1 MHLLLNSGKLQTDDL
16 LLTLVIK
23 HERGTSCS
31 MPSAL
36 WSLVHLTVA
45 ARPTRTQAH
54 NNLPLGHTTDPIHT
68 TEPWLRRNDQQAY
81 APTTALPRAYETAY
95 LPFVRADNH
104 SRAVLLL
111 ADTADASDARATPL
125 VNALADRVAL
135 ACECVVLC
143 PRPPASRWGH
153 AALVEAFSAASTYL
167 HRVHGVEALG
177 IVALGRPADVALEL
191 LAADAIEAHAFVALQ
206 PTVSASVERAL
217 RDVACPTLCVPSGS
231 ADAAQRLQ
239 AGLSL
244 NPRLGSEY
252 YVHHLDSCSPDVF
265 VRPASARD
273 HEGAEDAASVA
284 TAWIDR
290 FVPETDQR
298 TAIEGRI

>member
-1 MHLLLNSGKLQTDDL
+1 MPWACSSLLHLVLAG
-16 LLTLVIK
+16 
-23 HERGTSCS
+23 
-31 MPSAL
+31 P
-36 WSLVHLTVA
+36 
-45 ARPTRTQAH
+45 PTRAQPP
-54 NNLPLGHTTDPIHT
+54 NLPLVHTPDPIHDRDA
-68 TEPWLRRNDQQAY
+68 WLRRNEQQAY
-81 APTTALPRAYETAY
+81 TPTSALPRAYETAY
-95 LPFVRADNH
+95 LPFVRAANH
-104 SRAVLLL
+104 SRAVLLV
-111 ADTADASDARATPL
+111 AETEGASDARATPL
-125 VNALADRVAL
+125 VKALADRVAL
-135 ACECVVLC
+135 TCECVVLC
-143 PRPPASRWGH
+143 PRPPAGRWGH

-206 PTVSASVERAL
+206 PSVSASVERAL
-217 RDVACPTLCVPSGS
+217 RELACPTLCVPSGS

-239 AGLSL
+239 TGLSL

-273 HEGAEDAASVA
+273 HAGAEDAASIA